1 MQSSIIYL
9 DLPRGLSAEFPAPP
23 RVHWLVLLLALIAV
37 GILVAIFVPRPSQSL
52 AESLVDSVWPVYF
65 CVWLRELSPDS
76 NSFFWCDAFVVVQ
89 LANAA
94 MAMARHTSDTT
105 QALTG
110 LLGLASAVLGIAT
123 IFIIRK
129 ELLRHYNEREPY
141 GLYLGG
147 VMTFFFSFLYFQS
160 QLYPI
165 AVAKNETAMRGE
177 TMGGRTIA

>member
-1 MQSSIIYL
+1 MHGSIVYS
-9 DLPRGLSAEFPAPP
+9 DSTRGLNAEFPSPP
-23 RVHWLVLLLALIAV
+23 RVHWLALLLYGIVV
-37 GILVAIFVPRPSQSL
+37 GILVAIFVPKPYQSL
-52 AESLVDSVWPVYF
+52 VESLADSVWPVYF
-65 CVWLRELSPDS
+65 CVWLRELNPDS
-76 NSFFWCDAFVVVQ
+76 SSFFWCDAFVVVQ

-94 MAMARHTSDTT
+94 MVLVRQSSEAVSWLATI
-105 QALTG
+105 
-110 LLGLASAVLGIAT
+110 LGLVSAVLGIAT

-165 AVAKNETAMRGE
+165 AEAKNEAAMRGE
-177 TMGGRTIA
+177 TVSGRPIV